1 MSYEMLVGLQIKDD
15 DLYTKY
21 REAMTPLLKIY
32 GGGFR
37 YDFKVSSVLKNEEGR
52 PINRVFT
59 IYFGNKEQVDEFF
72 SDKDYKA
79 IKLKYFESSVEA
91 TTILSEYDRK

>member
-21 REAMTPLLKIY
+21 REAMTPLLKTY

-37 YDFKVSSVLKNEEGR
+37 YDFKVSSVLKNEDGR
-52 PINRVFT
+52 PINGYLRY
-59 IYFGNKEQVDEFF
+59 ILERKSKWMNF
-72 SDKDYKA
+72 SL
-79 IKLKYFESSVEA
+79 IK
-91 TTILSEYDRK
+91 IIR